1 MIPAIASVMAGWWE
15 RERRHCT
22 RRQPGRTVYTCTSG
36 GRRWLQ
42 SELADALDHQTTHHD
57 RPGDPA

>member
-22 RRQPGRTVYTCTSG
+22 HCWSRCADIRVGGGWDHMAPDRRSAWKDGGCPLCRTGS
-36 GRRWLQ
+36 
-42 SELADALDHQTTHHD
+42 
-57 RPGDPA
+57 